1 MLVKDVLKAKGR
13 RIVSVPVFRTVSQIL
28 QLLDDNNISSVVVAS
43 VNGKPKGIVTDRL
56 LIRVLA
62 RRGEAAVSLLAA
74 DVMESPAPSCRASDS
89 IQEALW
95 LMTDRRV
102 RHLIVEDSGEAVG
115 LVSIGDLVKYRLRD
129 SELEG
134 RVLRDI
140 AYARFAVES

>member
-13 RIVSVPVFRTVSQIL
+13 RIVSVPVFRTVGQIL
-28 QLLDDNNISSVVVAS
+28 SLLAENNISSVVVS
-43 VNGKPKGIVTDRL
+43 GSNGKPKGIVTDRL

-62 RRGEAAVSLLAA
+62 RRGADGLALTAA
-74 DVMESPAPSCRASDS
+74 DVMESPAPACEADDS

-102 RHLIVEDSGEAVG
+102 RHLIVEEGGEAAG

-134 RVLRDI
+134 RVLRDM
-140 AYARFAVES
+140 AYARLAEG